1 MISDHTDSSPPKKWK
16 IRERSFT
23 MTTACPRT
31 LRGKKKQQQTDPHG
45 EDKKKEQHQ
54 LQMNIRNGYILV

>member
-1 MISDHTDSSPPKKWK
+1 
-16 IRERSFT
+16 

-31 LRGKKKQQQTDPHG
+31 LRGKKKKKIDPHG

>member
-1 MISDHTDSSPPKKWK
+1 
-16 IRERSFT
+16 

-31 LRGKKKQQQTDPHG
+31 PRGEKKQQQPDPHG
-45 EDKKKEQHQ
+45 EDKKKEQHE